1 MQTIALDQL
10 DLARLVRPG
19 DGVIFQQGCGE
30 ALNLSEKFVAQRAA
44 YSGASVFFGSG
55 FSRSFALEHADHLR
69 FSGIGGI
76 GTLRKL
82 ASSGALDPIPCHISA
97 IEGLLRQRII
107 RADVLMLQVSEPNER
122 GEYSWGLVNDYVRTA
137 LQQARV
143 VIAEVNRQ
151 MPWVPCERP
160 LLAHEISVAVPT

>member
-97 IEGLLRQRII
+97 IEGCC
-107 RADVLMLQVSEPNER
+107 ASA
-122 GEYSWGLVNDYVRTA
+122 SSA
-137 LQQARV
+137 
-143 VIAEVNRQ
+143 
-151 MPWVPCERP
+151 
-160 LLAHEISVAVPT
+160 PTC